1 MPDGWWLSHPSC
13 TVLLAVLVHKGNP
26 DVASDPTT
34 VMAGGTRNSLREQ
47 QAADALK
54 RRMQAKENEM
64 ATSKRGKIDEKQ
76 QEAKTALMEQALSMG
91 KVEEVKEQ
99 LHLLKEFKESI
110 TNVEE
115 HGEDASEFDKAANE
129 LIGQLPFMQQRRSK
143 AMTNTDDE

>member
-1 MPDGWWLSHPSC
+1 
-13 TVLLAVLVHKGNP
+13 
-26 DVASDPTT
+26 
-34 VMAGGTRNSLREQ
+34 
-47 QAADALK
+47 
-54 RRMQAKENEM
+54 M
-64 ATSKRGKIDEKQ
+64 ATSTRGKIDEKQ

>member
-1 MPDGWWLSHPSC
+1 MPDGWWLCHPSC

-34 VMAGGTRNSLREQ
+34 VVSGATRNSLREQ
-47 QAADALK
+47 QAEDTLK
-54 RRMQAKENEM
+54 RRMQAKEIEM
-64 ATSKRGKIDEKQ
+64 ANSKRGKIDEKQ

-115 HGEDASEFDKAANE
+115 NGEDASEFDKAANE
-129 LIGQLPFMQQRRSK
+129 LIGQLPFMQQRRLNSK
-143 AMTNTDDE
+143 NNSGD